1 MADEYSLLGAEFTEL
16 NPTQIAFEVQMA
28 AEQELPWR
36 NLVSWESFTLPG
48 TVYKQAQAPALSMT
62 ALTEHADTGAHTAD
76 VASEFTMTARSITAT
91 IKAVDVWIT
100 KQALVAAQGDL
111 QAIVTDSMRK
121 AYLDKLDTDI
131 VSLYTE
137 ACDTSP
143 DHEIGTD
150 GSAID
155 YAAFLA
161 AYELLAAQAAFP
173 PITWV
178 IGPGQISEV
187 LGISQFS
194 KFLEYG
200 REVLT
205 QNVNIQTGFLGVAPL
220 GVGIY
225 WSNNVVEDAGLHS
238 LMFSKDF
245 AGVRMKQD
253 FSVSVDASELG
264 VNSRSLKIGGESF
277 YGVGG
282 LRDTSTT
289 NKFCVDLIS

>member
-1 MADEYSLLGAEFTEL
+1 MADEYSLLGAEFSSL

-36 NLVSWESFTLPG
+36 NLVSWENFTLPG
-48 TVYKQAQAPALSMT
+48 TVYQQAQAPALTMT
-62 ALTEHADTGAHTAD
+62 ALTEGASTGAHTAD
-76 VASEFTMTARSITAT
+76 VAQEFTMTNRQITAT

-137 ACDTSP
+137 ASASAP

-150 GSAID
+150 GTVID

-178 IGPGQISEV
+178 IGPAQISEV

-200 REVLT
+200 REVIT
-205 QNVNIQTGFLGVAPL
+205 QNINIQTGFLGMAPL

-225 WSNNVVEDAGLHS
+225 WSNNVVESTGLHS
-238 LMFSKDF
+238 LMFSKQF

-253 FSVSVDASELG
+253 FSVAVDASELG

-289 NKFCVDLIS
+289 NTFVVDLIS